1 MVDSFEIQTEAQVK
15 AIESRK
21 MIQDV
26 IEQTVPNND
35 VIDSSYITQQ
45 ISNLENSIN
54 SLDNI
59 NLNEISDK
67 IDNIDTN
74 IIEAQIENILI
85 KIQSQQKQIN
95 NIEEK
100 LDIIIN
106 KI

>member
-26 IEQTVPNND
+26 IEQTAPNND
-35 VIDSSYITQQ
+35 IIDSSYITQQ

-59 NLNEISDK
+59 NLNKISDK

-106 KI
+106 KM

>member
-26 IEQTVPNND
+26 IEQTAPNND
-35 VIDSSYITQQ
+35 IIDSSYITQQ

-59 NLNEISDK
+59 DLNKISDK

-106 KI
+106 KM